1 MLYFSRG
8 SGICSK
14 YFPELNW
21 TTFQNM
27 HCRISK
33 CTLLCSG
40 FRKRV
45 FLILHAFLILT
56 TYLGFEYLYVTF
68 FQMNRIGQ
76 TILVKYVCK
85 LSDWHFSKSTRL
97 HLQHNI
103 FPGKFFN
110 SFWQLSHS

>member
-1 MLYFSRG
+1 MCYILAG
-8 SGICSK
+8 DSGICSK

-33 CTLLCSG
+33 STLLCSG

-45 FLILHAFLILT
+45 FLHIACISDPS

-68 FQMNRIGQ
+68 SQMNRIGQ
-76 TILVKYVCK
+76 TILVKYV
-85 LSDWHFSKSTRL
+85 HM
-97 HLQHNI
+97 
-103 FPGKFFN
+103 
-110 SFWQLSHS
+110 